1 MPAVDHHADP
11 EDLFADTRM
20 SFGDHIEVL
29 RLHLVRALVGFG
41 IGLFV
46 SLFFGQFVVRFIAAP
61 VEKELSAFYNKRAA
75 RIAQRLESG
84 DAKEEELN
92 TDKEVPF
99 RVNRRELAR
108 ILGLKEPAGE
118 AGSEDDWVSLP
129 LRIPPLQF
137 TLATQEAIRLVGRPP
152 LLATMNIMEAF
163 MVYFKVSM
171 VCGLI
176 ISSPWV
182 FWQLWSFIAAGLY
195 PHEKRYVNV
204 YLPVSLG
211 LFLAGIALCE
221 WKVIPTAIS
230 VMLEFNDWLNLEPDL
245 RLNEWLS
252 FAILLPLVFGVSFQT
267 PLVMMFLAKFG
278 IVPVDTFRR
287 KRRIAYFVL
296 IVLTVIIIPTVDAFT
311 CLLLWVPLCALYEL
325 GIWMSRFATR
335 SHGLDMDVPE
345 PEEMVEV

>member
-1 MPAVDHHADP
+1 MPAVDPHADP
-11 EDLFADTRM
+11 EDLFAETRM

-29 RLHLVRALVGFG
+29 RLHLVRALVGFFL
-41 IGLFV
+41 GLVV
-46 SLFFGQFVVRFIAAP
+46 SLFFGQYVVRFIGAP
-61 VEKELSAFYNKRAA
+61 VERELYAFFNKRAA
-75 RIAQRLESG
+75 RIADRLQSG
-84 DAKEEELN
+84 DAQEAQLN
-92 TDKEVPF
+92 VDREIPV
-99 RVNRRELAR
+99 RIDRRELAKA
-108 ILGLKEPAGE
+108 LGLKEPLGE
-118 AGSEDDWVSLP
+118 AGGADDWVSIP
-129 LRIPPLQF
+129 LRIPPLQLV
-137 TLATQEAIRLVGRPP
+137 LATHEAQRLVGRPP

-195 PHEKRYVNV
+195 PHEKKYVNV

-211 LFLAGIALCE
+211 LFLAGIVLCE

-252 FAILLPLVFGVSFQT
+252 FAILLPLVFGISFQT

-278 IVPVDTFRR
+278 IIPVETFRR

-296 IVLTVIIIPTVDAFT
+296 IILTVVIIPTVDAFT

-325 GIWMSRFATR
+325 GIWMAKFGTR